1 MSKFLKFIVHFV
13 VICTIACILGL
24 ALPPFF
30 GIKTVIVDTSE
41 KTTNMQF
48 GSVTYAIPVKTV
60 EVSPGTPILV
70 QKDGQTYRYNLLSV
84 NTSDQ
89 TGIAVDPT
97 GSIQENINV
106 SVKNWVQKVVIT
118 IPFMA
123 YFLVATQSVEGMIV
137 LGLVVLFLIILY
149 VIAELCKKDPEEDYQ
164 NCKRT

>member
-70 QKDGQTYRYNLLSV
+70 QKECCKKAFIRGAYL
-84 NTSDQ
+84 
-89 TGIAVDPT
+89 AA
-97 GSIQENINV
+97 GSISDPNKFYHYE
-106 SVKNWVQKVVIT
+106 
-118 IPFMA
+118 
-123 YFLVATQSVEGMIV
+123 IV
-137 LGLVVLFLIILY
+137 CEY
-149 VIAELCKKDPEEDYQ
+149 EEDAVQLQELLLYFELDAKVIQ
-164 NCKRT
+164 RKRNYIV